1 MHQAFEKMNIRFGEI
16 RSQLRHHGAAIESIQ
31 KEQTSREHNG
41 TRHHETRYIGR
52 SNRHIYEP
60 VDEYEAKSEFWEDD
74 VDDRASE
81 VDSDRVRCRSVGKR
95 RGGIREMI
103 RIEI

>member
-1 MHQAFEKMNIRFGEI
+1 MNMRFGEI

-31 KEQTSREHNG
+31 KEQTSRDHNG

-52 SNRHIYEP
+52 NNRHRYEH

-74 VDDRASE
+74 GDDRASE
-81 VDSDRVRCRSVGKR
+81 VDNDRVRCRRVGKR
-95 RGGIREMI
+95 GFVNNRKRNLERPIAV
-103 RIEI
+103 